1 MKEAAAAKPA
11 GLARGEA
18 VRDPVTLIS
27 VCIATHQRPQ
37 LLAGTLEALGAQTR
51 PPDEIV
57 VSDSSMPA
65 GDDVVDAFSARHPA
79 IPIQHLHSS
88 RKALPWQRW
97 WALKHSRGE
106 IILFLDDDVTLA
118 APALETLERNYNGL
132 AADTGE
138 KIAGIGFR
146 MVYDNGTQ
154 PTRDPTSL
162 KERWLGTSR
171 LSPGSRT
178 PGGLTIDFAGFNGQ
192 GPVEV
197 DVLWGGAMSFRREA
211 LASVPLGN
219 LVSLYEAGI
228 GRAEDAVLSCYARQ
242 LGKLFVLTEPFAVHP
257 FYNLEVATPYAT
269 EGWRLGLTQ
278 TFGRAHTMRWIAGD
292 WSAYKKEWWHLVAL
306 DLARCMA
313 AVLRRPWQRR
323 HWLRLG
329 GACYGIWRAVRQW
342 DQIPRTAK

>member
-1 MKEAAAAKPA
+1 MKEAAAARPA

-37 LLAGTLEALGAQTR
+37 LLAATLEALGAQTR
-51 PPDEIV
+51 PPDEII
-57 VSDSSMPA
+57 VSDSSTPA
-65 GDDVVDAFSARHPA
+65 SNSVVDAFSARHPA

-97 WALKHSRGE
+97 WAFKHSRGPV
-106 IILFLDDDVTLA
+106 ILFLDDDVTLA
-118 APALETLERNYNGL
+118 PPAVETLEGAYASLG
-132 AADTGE
+132 ADPAHE
-138 KIAGIGFR
+138 IAGIGYR

-154 PTRDPTSL
+154 PTRDPFSL
-162 KERWLGTSR
+162 KERWLGTSQLR
-171 LSPGSRT
+171 PGSQT
-178 PGGLTIDFAGFNGQ
+178 PGGLTVDFAGFNGQ

-211 LASVPLGN
+211 LASIPLDN

-228 GRAEDAVLSCYARQ
+228 GRGEDAVLSSYARR

-257 FYNLEVATPYAT
+257 FYNIKVATPYAT

-278 TFGRAHTMRWIAGD
+278 TFGRAHTMRWMAGD
-292 WSAYKKEWWHLVAL
+292 WSAYKKEWWHLVTL

-313 AVLRRPWQRR
+313 AILRRPWQRR
-323 HWLRLG
+323 DWLRLG
-329 GACYGIWRAVRQW
+329 GACYGIWCAIRQW
-342 DQIPRTAK
+342 DQIPRAAK